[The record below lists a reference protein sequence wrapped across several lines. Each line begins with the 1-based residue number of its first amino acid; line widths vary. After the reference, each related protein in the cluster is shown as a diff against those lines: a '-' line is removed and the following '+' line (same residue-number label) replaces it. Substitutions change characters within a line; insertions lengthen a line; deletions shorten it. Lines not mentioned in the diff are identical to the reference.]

1 MNSIVPTRGTA
12 AERQYPFRSAV
23 GLMRWG
29 TRKGSWQITA
39 KGRRALDAQTT
50 TGGAA
55 AKENRCTAS

>member
-29 TRKGSWQITA
+29 TRKGAWEITT
-39 KGRRALDAQTT
+39 KGRRALDAREGREATP
-50 TGGAA
+50 
-55 AKENRCTAS
+55 